1 MNHSLENFLVLENSN
16 RFSDSKLDNSLRVES
31 MIGLEFYRFQ
41 LGRHECVALYDGYH
55 DHKLQNIVANAPT
68 SEVEAALSA
77 HGLPTQFV
85 MTPYTSLYVNSGL
98 HRVLVDVGGGE
109 VMDTTGNLLQN
120 MAKAGIEPDSVDS
133 IFITHAHPDHVGGLL
148 DSVGEPVFPQAA
160 IYISKTEWDFWFSAD
175 ATVRPAGWMPEFT
188 RRKLTPLQ
196 EKTVLLE
203 QEGIILPDVEVLF
216 SPGHT
221 PGHMVVSFSSQQER
235 LLYTGDVALHPLH
248 LEHPEWHPA
257 FDIFPEAALE
267 SKQRICDLAADTG
280 CWVMAQQFPPFPSL
294 GHVTKKKIGWEW
306 RPVERQ
312 LAVGD

>member
-1 MNHSLENFLVLENSN
+1 MNHSLENFHILENSN
-16 RFSDSKLDNSLRVES
+16 RYSDCKLDNSLRVEN
-31 MIGLEFYRFQ
+31 MTGLDFYRFQ

-55 DHKLQNIVANAPT
+55 DHKLQNMVANAPT
-68 SEVEAALSA
+68 WEVEAALSA
-77 HGLPTQFV
+77 YGLPIQFV
-85 MTPYTSLYVNSGL
+85 MTPYTSLCIDVGV

-120 MAKAGIEPDSVDS
+120 MAKAGIEPESIDS

-148 DSVGEPVFPQAA
+148 DTVGKPVFPQAA
-160 IYISKTEWDFWFSAD
+160 IYISKAEWDFWFSEDAD
-175 ATVRPAGWMPEFT
+175 ARPGGWMAEFT
-188 RRKLTPLQ
+188 QNKLTPIRD
-196 EKTVLLE
+196 KTVLLE
-203 QEGIILPDVEVLF
+203 QEGEILPDVEVIF
-216 SPGHT
+216 SSGHT

-248 LEHPEWHPA
+248 LEHPEWYPA

-267 SKQRICDLAADTG
+267 SKQRIFDLASDAR

-294 GHVTKKKIGWEW
+294 GHVSKKEIGWEW

-312 LAVGD
+312 LAVGG